1 MLLRCA
7 IIALLLQLTCLP
19 LFGFAAAG
27 QELGKV
33 EMYMSQGRA
42 DKALAFLDTI
52 IAANPERIDAY
63 SSRAFIYLKLNRH
76 QQAIADFSHII
87 GLQPDDPSAYLSR
100 GLVYDQLHETER
112 AAADYRHAC
121 TLGGKA
127 GCSFLEQ
134 LKSRSQQ

>member
-1 MLLRCA
+1 MPFRCA

-19 LFGFAAAG
+19 LFCFADAG
-27 QELGKV
+27 QELGRV
-33 EMYMSQGRA
+33 EMYLSQGRA
-42 DKALAFLDTI
+42 DKALAFLDSI
-52 IAANPERIDAY
+52 ITANPDRTDAY

-87 GLQPDDPSAYLSR
+87 GVQPDDPSAYLSR
-100 GLVYDQLHETER
+100 GLVYGQLGEFDR

-121 TLGGKA
+121 TLGDKA

-134 LKSRSQQ
+134 LKSRPQQ